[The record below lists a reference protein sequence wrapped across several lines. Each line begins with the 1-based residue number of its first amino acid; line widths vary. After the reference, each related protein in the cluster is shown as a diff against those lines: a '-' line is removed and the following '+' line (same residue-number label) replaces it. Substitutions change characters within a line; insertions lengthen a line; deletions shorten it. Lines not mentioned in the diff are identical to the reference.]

1 MHILLVRPHPELRVA
16 QCLQQGFLHLE
27 PLELEIV
34 AGGVPPDDTVTIL
47 DLSLE
52 EQPWDAFRKRLA
64 APPPDL
70 IGFTG
75 YSSNAPTVKE
85 LARLA
90 KERCP
95 ATITVAGGIH
105 ATITPADYGGGA
117 IDYVVRGE
125 GGTVFREM
133 LRRLKAGQSPAFD
146 TRALSTRAPDF
157 AARCAEPP
165 PPYPPLADI
174 PAPRRDLVARE
185 RYFCV
190 WTSAPDG
197 RRWMKTMFPRVATVR
212 TSVGCV
218 FHCSFCI
225 VHQLMHGKYLQ
236 RTPEE
241 VVAEIAA
248 LREEHVYFVDDEMF
262 LNARRT
268 EEIARLL
275 LARGIRKHYF
285 SWARSDTIVKH
296 PGLFRLWRQAGLNAV
311 YVGIEALNDA
321 ALEDY
326 HKKTTVAVH
335 REAVRLLHGMD
346 ITLHANFLVNPDFS
360 EEDFSRLEKDML
372 TVTPAEISF
381 TVLSPSPGTDDW
393 AANRNRF
400 ICDPFR
406 FYDCMHTIL
415 PTRLPLPRFYARFGR
430 LVNLAMRHNPMR
442 AKWIFPPPREWLTAI
457 VRGARYIRA
466 MYAIHRDY
474 DTGLSSSGS
483 SRKGAKIAK

>member
-34 AGGVPPDDTVTIL
+34 AGGVPAGDTVAIL

-52 EQPWDAFRKRLA
+52 KEPWEAFRRRLA
-64 APPPDL
+64 AAPPDVV
-70 IGFTG
+70 GFTG

-85 LARLA
+85 LARLT
-90 KERCP
+90 KERYP
-95 ATITVAGGIH
+95 AAVTVAGGIH
-105 ATITPADYGGGA
+105 ATIIPADYGGTA
-117 IDYVVRGE
+117 VDLVVRGE
-125 GGTVFREM
+125 GGTAFRDL
-133 LRRLKAGQSPAFD
+133 LRRLKAGESPAD
-146 TRALSTRAPDF
+146 GGRILDARAPDF
-157 AARCAEPP
+157 TARCAAPP
-165 PPYPPLADI
+165 PPYPPLAEI
-174 PAPRRDLVARE
+174 PAPRRDLVPRE

-225 VHQLMHGKYLQ
+225 VHRLMHGKYIQ
-236 RTPEE
+236 RPPED

-248 LREEHVYFVDDEMF
+248 LREDYIYFVDDEMF
-262 LNARRT
+262 LNEPRMM
-268 EEIARLL
+268 EIARLL
-275 LARGIRKHYF
+275 LARGIRKQYF

-296 PGLFRLWRQAGLNAV
+296 PELFRLWRQAGLNAV
-311 YVGIEALNDA
+311 YVGIEALDDA
-321 ALEDY
+321 ALGDY
-326 HKKTTVAVH
+326 RKQTTVATH
-335 REAVRLLHGMD
+335 REAIRILRDLD
-346 ITLHANFLVNPDFS
+346 ITLHANFLVNPNFS
-360 EEDFSRLEKDML
+360 EEDFVRLEKDML

-393 AANRNRF
+393 ERQKDSF

-430 LVNLAMRHNPMR
+430 LVNLAMRYNPMR
-442 AKWIFPPPREWLTAI
+442 AKWIFPPPREWLTAV
-457 VRGARYIRA
+457 VRGTRYIRA
-466 MYAIHRDY
+466 MYTIHRDY
-474 DTGLSSSGS
+474 EGL
-483 SRKGAKIAK
+483 KP